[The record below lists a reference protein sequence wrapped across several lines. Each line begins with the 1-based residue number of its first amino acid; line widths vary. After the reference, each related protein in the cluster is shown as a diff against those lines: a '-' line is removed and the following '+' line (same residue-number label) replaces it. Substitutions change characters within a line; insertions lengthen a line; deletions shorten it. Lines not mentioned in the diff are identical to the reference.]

1 MDATQMTEPALI
13 YEKSDGVAYVTF
25 NRPAVRN
32 AMDPEVVVRLAD
44 AWEDFAADGDM
55 RVAVISGAG
64 DKAFCSGADLGKLI
78 PLFSGVRKP
87 ENEWDERLLADRTL
101 MSRALLKGAEPIYKP
116 VVAAING
123 FCLAGGTELIQG
135 TDIRI
140 AAEHARFGL
149 TEVSRGIIP
158 AGGSLARLARQI
170 PYAKAM
176 EILLTG
182 QHMTAQEAWR
192 IGLVNE
198 VVPAEDVVARAGEY
212 AAMIAANAPLAV
224 SACKEAVI
232 RSSGVTLEEAYRIE
246 SEVSAKVMRSED
258 AREGPRAF
266 MEKRPPVFTG
276 Q

>member
-1 MDATQMTEPALI
+1 MNEPAIL
-13 YEKSDGVAYVTF
+13 YEKVDGIARVTF

-44 AWEDFAADGDM
+44 AWDDFAADSAM
-55 RVAVISGAG
+55 RVALITGAG

-78 PLFSGVRKP
+78 PLFSGGRQP
-87 ENEWDERLLADRTL
+87 ENEWDERLLADRSL
-101 MSRALLKGAEPIYKP
+101 MSRALLKGAEPVYKP

-149 TEVSRGIIP
+149 TEVARGIIP

-170 PYAKAM
+170 PYSKAM

-198 VVPAEDVVARAGEY
+198 VVPADQVLKRAEEY

-232 RSSGVTLEEAYRIE
+232 RSSGLTLAEAYVIE
-246 SEVSAKVMRSED
+246 SEVSGRVMRSDD

-276 Q
+276 R

>member
-13 YEKSDGVAYVTF
+13 YEKSDGVANVTF

-116 VVAAING
+116 IVAAING

-198 VVPAEDVVARAGEY
+198 VVPAEDVVGRAQEY
-212 AAMIAANAPLAV
+212 GAMIAANAPLAV

-246 SEVSAKVMRSED
+246 SEVSAKVMRSDD

-276 Q
+276 H

>member
-1 MDATQMTEPALI
+1 M
-13 YEKSDGVAYVTF
+13 
-25 NRPAVRN
+25 
-32 AMDPEVVVRLAD
+32 LAH
-44 AWEDFAADGDM
+44 
-55 RVAVISGAG
+55 R
-64 DKAFCSGADLGKLI
+64 
-78 PLFSGVRKP
+78 
-87 ENEWDERLLADRTL
+87 RLLRRART
-101 MSRALLKGAEPIYKP
+101 RGAEPVYKT

-140 AAEHARFGL
+140 ADEHARFGL
-149 TEVSRGIIP
+149 TEVARGIIP

-170 PYAKAM
+170 PYSKAM

-198 VVPAEDVVARAGEY
+198 VVPADQVLKRAEEY

-232 RSSGVTLEEAYRIE
+232 RSSGLTLADAYVIE
-246 SEVSAKVMRSED
+246 SEVSGRVMRSDD

-276 Q
+276 C

>member
-1 MDATQMTEPALI
+1 MSEPALL
-13 YEKSDGVAYVTF
+13 YEKDGAIARITF

-32 AMDPEVVVRLAD
+32 AMDPETVVRLAE
-44 AWEDFAADGDM
+44 AWSDFRQDGDL
-55 RVAVISGAG
+55 RVALITGAG
-64 DKAFCSGADLGKLI
+64 DAAFCAGADLGRLI
-78 PLFSGVRKP
+78 PLFSGARKP
-87 ENEWDERLLADRTL
+87 EDEWDQRMLADRTL
-101 MSRALLKGAEPIYKP
+101 MSRALLKGGEPLYKP

-123 FCLAGGTELIQG
+123 FCLAGGTELIQAI
-135 TDIRI
+135 DIRI

-182 QHMTAQEAWR
+182 RHMTAQEAWR
-192 IGLVNE
+192 IGLINE
-198 VVPAEDVVARAGEY
+198 VVPASEVVSRALEY
-212 AAMIAANAPLAV
+212 AEIIAANAPLAV

-232 RSSGVTLEEAYRIE
+232 RSSGVALEDAYRIE
-246 SEVSAKVMRSED
+246 AEVSARVMQTDD

-276 Q
+276 R

>member
-32 AMDPEVVVRLAD
+32 AMDSEVVVRLAD

-78 PLFSGVRKP
+78 PLFSGVREP

-116 VVAAING
+116 IVAAING

-198 VVPAEDVVARAGEY
+198 VVPAEDVVGRAQEY
-212 AAMIAANAPLAV
+212 GAMIAANAPLAV

-246 SEVSAKVMRSED
+246 SEVSAKVMRSDD

-276 Q
+276 H

>member
-1 MDATQMTEPALI
+1 MNEPALL
-13 YEKSDGVAYVTF
+13 YEKVGGVAHVTF

-44 AWEDFAADGDM
+44 AWEDFAADSDM
-55 RVAVISGAG
+55 RVAVITGAG

-78 PLFSGVRKP
+78 PLFSRVRKP

-266 MEKRPPVFTG
+266 MEKRPPVFKG

>member
-1 MDATQMTEPALI
+1 MSEPALL
-13 YEKSDGVAYVTF
+13 YEKVDGVAHVTF

-44 AWEDFAADGDM
+44 AWADFAGDREM
-55 RVAVISGAG
+55 RVAVITGAG

-87 ENEWDERLLADRTL
+87 ENEWDERMLADRTL
-101 MSRALLKGAEPIYKP
+101 LSRALLKGSEPIYKP
-116 VVAAING
+116 IVAAING

-198 VVPAEDVVARAGEY
+198 VVPAEDVVARAREY
-212 AAMIAANAPLAV
+212 GAMIAANAPLAV

>member
-1 MDATQMTEPALI
+1 MSACW
-13 YEKSDGVAYVTF
+13 
-25 NRPAVRN
+25 R
-32 AMDPEVVVRLAD
+32 
-44 AWEDFAADGDM
+44 
-55 RVAVISGAG
+55 
-64 DKAFCSGADLGKLI
+64 
-78 PLFSGVRKP
+78 
-87 ENEWDERLLADRTL
+87 DRTL
-101 MSRALLKGAEPIYKP
+101 LSRALLKGAEPIYKP

-198 VVPAEDVVARAGEY
+198 VVPAENVVARAREY
-212 AAMIAANAPLAV
+212 GAMIAANAPLAV

-258 AREGPRAF
+258 ARGRPSRVHGETTARFHGTVISKGDEREVQLGEDQSPGFHRRTWQNPRIR
-266 MEKRPPVFTG
+266 ERDPR
-276 Q
+276 

>member
-13 YEKSDGVAYVTF
+13 YEKSDGVAKVTF

-116 VVAAING
+116 IVAAING

-198 VVPAEDVVARAGEY
+198 VVPAEDVVERAQEY
-212 AAMIAANAPLAV
+212 GAMIAANAPLAV

-246 SEVSAKVMRSED
+246 SEVSAKVMRSDD

-276 Q
+276 H

>member
-1 MDATQMTEPALI
+1 MNEPALL
-13 YEKSDGVAYVTF
+13 YEKVDGVAHVTF

-44 AWEDFAADGDM
+44 AWEDFAADSDM
-55 RVAVISGAG
+55 RVAVITGAG

>member
-32 AMDPEVVVRLAD
+32 AMDSEVVVRLAD

-116 VVAAING
+116 IVAAING

-198 VVPAEDVVARAGEY
+198 VVPAEDVVGRAQEY
-212 AAMIAANAPLAV
+212 GAMIAANAPLAV

-246 SEVSAKVMRSED
+246 SEVSAKVMRSDD

-276 Q
+276 H